1 MNRIWNSIVGKL
13 WATILLL
20 VSFVLFIVT
29 VLLLEFLD
37 NFHTKQAEDTLR
49 REATTI
55 GKIII
60 DHEEAN
66 AMRLIIRDIL
76 DNETN
81 ALLVDS
87 NGQILDSFHKG
98 LNEDKIERKIMSE
111 EKFFSSVTLNEKS
124 VKEMVL
130 PSINDEHVMEQYLV
144 LSYPFLEEDG
154 VYHSIIMYQSL
165 DAVHRTTKR
174 TTHIVFLSA
183 FIAFVL
189 TTFFAFFLSTKITSP
204 LRGMK
209 QAAFELSKGNFDT
222 RLRANQ
228 NDEIGQL
235 ATAFNQMG
243 RQLKYQMELIKQEKE
258 QLSSILTSMTD
269 SVITFNRDYTILL
282 SNPQA
287 DRLLQN
293 WQNGGEQDKPLP
305 PEVFHMLE
313 HVISFA
319 EEVEDELEL
328 GGQFY
333 AISISPLYSENS
345 IRGAVAVLRDMTDQ
359 HKLDKLRSDFIANV
373 SHELRTP
380 ISMLQGYSEAIID
393 DVMASDE
400 ERNEMV
406 QIIHDE
412 SKRMG
417 RLVTDLLD
425 LARMESGH
433 MRLYKNSFEMIPF
446 MNKVIT
452 KFMQISRD
460 ANVKLSLQYDENNK
474 HLIINADADRLEQV
488 FTNLIDNAIR
498 HTPDGGKVTVYVEK
512 RMDNIEI
519 LVADTGT
526 GIPEADL
533 PYIFERFYKADK
545 ARTRGKGG
553 TGLGLAIAKK
563 IIDSHGGQI
572 SAELGE
578 KVGTVFRCVLPV
590 DHPSEQLQEEQ

>member
-1 MNRIWNSIVGKL
+1 MNRIWHSIVGKL

-20 VSFVLFIVT
+20 VSFVLFVVT

-37 NFHTKQAEDTLR
+37 NFHTKQAEDSLR

-55 GKIII
+55 GKIVV
-60 DHEEAN
+60 DHENES
-66 AMRLIIRDIL
+66 AMRVIIQDIL

-81 ALLVDS
+81 AVIIDS
-87 NGQILDSFHKG
+87 DKQVHYSFHQG
-98 LNEDKIERKIMSE
+98 LNEDKIEEKILSE
-111 EKFFSSVTLNEKS
+111 PKFFTNLTINEKI
-124 VKEMVL
+124 VKEMIL
-130 PSINDEHVMEQYLV
+130 PSLTDENVMEQYLV
-144 LSYPFLEEDG
+144 LMYPFEEIDG
-154 VYHSIIMYQSL
+154 TVQSIIMYQSL

-183 FIAFVL
+183 FIAFIL

-209 QAAFELSKGNFDT
+209 QAAFELSKGNFET
-222 RLRANQ
+222 RLPATQ

-235 ATAFNQMG
+235 AIAFNQMG

-269 SVITFNRDYTILL
+269 AVITFNRDYSILL

-287 DRLLQN
+287 ERLLQK
-293 WQNGGEQDKPLP
+293 WYFANGANDKILP
-305 PEVFHMLE
+305 PEIFHMLE
-313 HVISFA
+313 HAITFA

-328 GGQFY
+328 VGQFY
-333 AISISPLYSENS
+333 GVSISPLYSENS

-393 DVMASDE
+393 NVVTSE
-400 ERNEMV
+400 EEKNEMV

-412 SKRMG
+412 SKRMS

-433 MRLYKNSFEMIPF
+433 MRLYKSELSIIPF
-446 MNKVIT
+446 LERILN
-452 KFMQISRD
+452 KFMQIARD
-460 ANVKLSLQYDENNK
+460 SQVELSIEHSYPDGE
-474 HLIINADADRLEQV
+474 IIIVADADRLEQV

-498 HTPDGGKVTVYVEK
+498 HTPDGGKVTVRVE
-512 RMDNIEI
+512 RIEDMLEI
-519 LVADTGT
+519 SVADTGT
-526 GIPEADL
+526 GIPSDDL
-533 PYIFERFYKADK
+533 PFIFERFYKADK

-553 TGLGLAIAKK
+553 TGLGLAIAKN
-563 IIDSHGGQI
+563 IIDSHEGRI
-572 SAELGE
+572 SAELGDPSGTIFKCILPIDPDHS
-578 KVGTVFRCVLPV
+578 KV
-590 DHPSEQLQEEQ
+590 EN

>member
-1 MNRIWNSIVGKL
+1 MNRIWHSIVGKL

-37 NFHTKQAEDTLR
+37 NFHTNQAEDSLR

-55 GKIII
+55 GKIVL
-60 DHEEAN
+60 DHESES
-66 AMRLIIRDIL
+66 AMRLIIQDIL

-81 ALLVDS
+81 AMIINS
-87 NGQILDSFHKG
+87 NKEVYYSFHNG
-98 LNEDKIERKIMSE
+98 LNQEKIEQKILTES
-111 EKFFSSVTLNEKS
+111 KFFSDIEINEKV
-124 VKEMVL
+124 VKEMIL
-130 PSINDEHVMEQYLV
+130 PSLVDENIMEKYLV
-144 LSYPFLEEDG
+144 LMFPYAEIEG
-154 VYHSIIMYQSL
+154 TINSIVMYQSL
-165 DAVHRTTKR
+165 DAVHRTTKS

-189 TTFFAFFLSTKITSP
+189 TTIFAFFLSTKITSP
-204 LRGMK
+204 LRGIK
-209 QAAFELSKGNFDT
+209 QAAFELSKGNFET
-222 RLRANQ
+222 RLPVMQ

-269 SVITFNRDYTILL
+269 AVITFNRDYSILV

-287 DRLLQN
+287 ERLLQK
-293 WQNGGEQDKPLP
+293 WYFANGADDKVLP
-305 PEVFHMLE
+305 KEIFHMLE
-313 HVISFA
+313 HAISFA
-319 EEVEDELEL
+319 EEVEDELEI

-333 AISISPLYSENS
+333 GISISPLYSENS

-359 HKLDKLRSDFIANV
+359 HKLEKLRSDFIANV

-380 ISMLQGYSEAIID
+380 ISLLQGYSEAIID
-393 DVMASDE
+393 DVMTSEE

-412 SKRMG
+412 SKRMS

-433 MRLYKNSFEMIPF
+433 MRLYKLNFPLIPF
-446 MNKVIT
+446 LDRVQN
-452 KFMQISRD
+452 KFMQIARD
-460 ANVKLSLQYDENNK
+460 SNVMLSLNFNEKDKEV
-474 HLIINADADRLEQV
+474 IVFADDDRLEQV

-498 HTPDGGKVTVYVEK
+498 HTPDGGKVAVGVERK
-512 RMDNIEI
+512 GDIVEI
-519 LVADTGT
+519 SVADTGS
-526 GIPEADL
+526 GIPKEDL
-533 PYIFERFYKADK
+533 PFIFERFYKADK

-553 TGLGLAIAKK
+553 TGLGLAIAKN
-563 IIDSHGGQI
+563 IIDSHEGKI
-572 SAELGE
+572 TAELGE
-578 KVGTVFRCVLPV
+578 TSGTVFTCILPV
-590 DHPSEQLQEEQ
+590 GPADVNEELL